1 MITLTK
7 REQELGLKMLSS
19 PITKNDQISYISHAF
34 YSTIC
39 KMKKLGLI
47 KSLKKGRCCDYSL
60 TDDGRI
66 LFSMI
71 SKFIGNEDFEKFSIK
86 GTRIISFA

>member
-7 REQELGLKMLSS
+7 KEQELGLKMLSS
-19 PITKNDQISYISHAF
+19 SIRKNDQHTYISHAF

-39 KMKKLGLI
+39 KMKKLILI
-47 KSLKKGRCCDYSL
+47 QSLKNGRNCDYAL

-66 LFSMI
+66 LFSI
-71 SKFIGNEDFEKFSIK
+71 IAKFKGNEEFKKYAIS